1 MLIVQISIAVLHKP
15 EKSINSLFLKKT
27 EDGTTVSFDI
37 PFSLEE
43 VRMYGKHY
51 FNKRENR
58 NKRLQIQGSRNI
70 GCQAK
75 LRSNPILHNYP
86 DYVVPDTTV
95 TSPQAKQAEQVLISC
110 AKFCLDMLMF
120 GGLGRK
126 KKESIK

>member
-1 MLIVQISIAVLHKP
+1 MQISIAVLQKP
-15 EKSINSLFLKKT
+15 EKSITSLFLKKT

-86 DYVVPDTTV
+86 DYVVPDTTNM
-95 TSPQAKQAEQVLISC
+95 TSPQAAQAQQVLISC